1 MDQSAQLDDWQQV
14 DQDQVGLGALNFA
27 GYEAQ
32 GGPATA
38 AAGPP
43 EDAPVPTGDTRE
55 INGIDL
61 SLLDF
66 GADSKD
72 GKSDPS
78 TETFEIYTEG
88 SARRAKEEL
97 STRLD
102 IEGGDREGFFRAQNL
117 GVAHD
122 TPIAITGDIDDARP
136 AIGGLV

>member
-14 DQDQVGLGALNFA
+14 DENQVGLGALNFA

-38 AAGPP
+38 PAGTA
-43 EDAPVPTGDTRE
+43 DDIPVPTGDTRE

-97 STRLD
+97 SPRLD
-102 IEGGDREGFFRAQNL
+102 IEEEDQEPGQEGDEEGETLEDRLQKMMAL
-117 GVAHD
+117 MG
-122 TPIAITGDIDDARP
+122 
-136 AIGGLV
+136 